1 MRQKYKK
8 KSALPTSRADF
19 LVCLVILIYNEDVI
33 LVGYKNFIQIFA
45 FLYTFLHFLCNLL
58 KLSYLTNV

>member
-1 MRQKYKK
+1 MGQKYKK
-8 KSALPTSRADF
+8 NRHRLTNRADF

-33 LVGYKNFIQIFA
+33 LVGHKIFIQIFA